1 MTITLTQQQQRWLQ
15 EAVAAGRYGSVE
27 EAAREIIDRF
37 IEVEDG
43 PLSWAQPLI
52 EEARESAVRGDTIS
66 AGEFRDRMAQ
76 RLRLIQSQ

>member
-52 EEARESAVRGDTIS
+52 EEARDAAVGGDTIS